1 MQEAPGGT
9 YQYLETCEKMSLL
22 PRSTA
27 EFQRKEYWEKFFAKR
42 SVPFEWYGEYTDLCH
57 VLHKYIKHN
66 NRVLMAGCGN
76 SRLSEDLYDA
86 GFKNIDNVDISAVVI
101 RQMTDRNKSK
111 RPTMHFL
118 QMDLLKMNFAD
129 NSFDCV
135 IDKGTLDAIMTDD
148 STSTIEKITAMIAEI
163 RRVLKNNGRYICVS
177 LAQGHIVDFVVDTFA
192 SGWLVRLHR
201 ITLAGSA
208 EDTGGGIGKALP
220 VFVFIMTKILA
231 IEGRPALKVIV
242 FNMTYMYLLKCIF
255 SVV

>member
-1 MQEAPGGT
+1 
-9 YQYLETCEKMSLL
+9 MSLL

-27 EFQRKEYWEKFFAKR
+27 EFQRKEYWEKFFTKR

-57 VLHKYIKHN
+57 VLHRYIKHS

-86 GFKNIDNVDISAVVI
+86 GFMNIDNVDISAVVI

-111 RPTMHFL
+111 RPNMQFL

-148 STSTIEKITAMIAEI
+148 TANTIEKVTTMIAEI
-163 RRVLKNNGRYICVS
+163 RRVLKNNGRYICVT
-177 LAQGHIVDFVVDTFA
+177 LAQGHIVDFLVDTFA
-192 SGWLVRLHR
+192 ARWLVRLHQVK
-201 ITLAGSA
+201 LGDSV
-208 EDTGGGIGKALP
+208 EDTKGGIGKALP
-220 VFVFIMTKILA
+220 VFVFIMTKMMA
-231 IEGRPALKVIV
+231 IEGRPALKVNVLI
-242 FNMTYMYLLKCIF
+242 KR
-255 SVV
+255 

>member
-1 MQEAPGGT
+1 MNS
-9 YQYLETCEKMSLL
+9 ETKSNEMSLL

-57 VLHKYIKHN
+57 VLHKYIKHS

-111 RPTMHFL
+111 RPIMQFV
-118 QMDLLKMNFAD
+118 QMDLLNMTFVD
-129 NSFDCV
+129 SIFDCA

-148 STSTIEKITAMIAEI
+148 SESTIEKVTTMIAEI
-163 RRVLKNNGRYICVS
+163 RRVLKNNGRYICVT
-177 LAQGHIVDFVVDTFA
+177 LAQGHIIDFLMDQFA
-192 SGWLVRLHR
+192 AGWLVRLHQVK
-201 ITLAGSA
+201 LADSA
-208 EDTGGGIGKALP
+208 EDTQGGIGKALP
-220 VFVFIMTKILA
+220 VFVFVMTKIVA
-231 IEGRPALKVIV
+231 IEGRPALKVRR
-242 FNMTYMYLLKCIF
+242 
-255 SVV
+255 